1 MATTEVK
8 KLWAIMALVLLAI
21 VALLIVAV
29 TSGNRRGPSILEP
42 LTLSQPVVAGEWTA
56 GLASSSVAVVEYSD
70 FQCPACATYAPVVKQ
85 LIADYGDRISV
96 TYRHFPL
103 AIHPNATAAAA
114 ASEAAGLQ
122 GKFWEMADVLF
133 ERQADWS
140 ATRAPEEL
148 FLSYAQ
154 TLGLSVERFAADLN
168 STAVKQAVADDLAS
182 ANATGL
188 SHTPT
193 FFINGQEI
201 DNPKSYDEFSAL
213 AEAALGSTSAT
224 TTAR

>member
-1 MATTEVK
+1 MV
-8 KLWAIMALVLLAI
+8 LVLLAI
-21 VALLIVAV
+21 IALLIVAV
-29 TSGNRRGPSILEP
+29 TAGNRRAPSALEP
-42 LTLSQPVVAGEWTA
+42 LTLSQPVTLGEWTA

-103 AIHPNATAAAA
+103 GIHPNAPAAAA

-122 GKFWEMADVLF
+122 GKFWEMSDVLF

-148 FLSYAQ
+148 FLSYAR
-154 TLGLSVERFAADLN
+154 TLGLNVERFTADLN
-168 STAVKQAVADDLAS
+168 SAAVKRAVADDLAS

-201 DNPKSYDEFSAL
+201 DNPNSYDEFSAL
-213 AEAALGSTSAT
+213 VEVALSSTSAT